1 MFLFIFLTLAYA
13 QIECHKDDLVTTC
26 SMNSF
31 QAYMITY
38 EKKTSD
44 TMFLFIGAKPGQ
56 SSLFFDQLG
65 VGPNSTYEKWTDL
78 GHLMFLDL
86 QGSGYT
92 ITTKTPKSIAEY
104 TQQCASAFNTFKDQL
119 DYKFTRLYIVTSGI
133 ASKVALELALQL
145 QAYGTILFSPLLNLL
160 ENMRQLPST
169 AYHMGLIDFQE
180 RQSLELQVMSLS
192 QPKYSDYQILVN
204 KVSKMSGDMLVSDF
218 RKYELD
224 NSTIILT
231 DIMNTQ
237 VVKDKYHAKQQFF
250 KTFNIDIFN
259 NMTDSLSQN
268 IDLEKYLKQTK
279 IICLIPQF
287 SLTTNIQGTLSYL
300 MQYKHF
306 NEQPFL
312 QNVNDNQYAIYVNIG
327 TIYIIYN
334 SGDKIYQ
341 DQQDIVKKIIRNL

>member
-1 MFLFIFLTLAYA
+1 MYIFIFFALAYA
-13 QIECHKDDLVTTC
+13 QIECNKDDLVTTC
-26 SMNSF
+26 SLNSF
-31 QAYMITY
+31 SAYMVTY

-56 SSLFFDQLG
+56 SALFFDQLG

-78 GHLMFLDL
+78 GHLMFLDI

-92 ITTKTPKSIAEY
+92 IITKTPKSIAEY
-104 TQQCASAFNTFKDQL
+104 TQQYVNAFNTFKEEL

-133 ASKVALELALQL
+133 GSKVALELALQL

-160 ENMRQLPST
+160 ENMRQLPTT

-180 RQSLELQVMSLS
+180 RQSLELQIISLS

-204 KVSKMSGDMLVSDF
+204 KVSKMSGDMQVSDF
-218 RKYELD
+218 RKYEMD
-224 NSTIILT
+224 NSTILLT

-237 VVKDKYHAKQQFF
+237 EVRDKYHAKQQFF
-250 KTFNIDIFN
+250 KTFNIDVFN

-268 IDLEKYLKQTK
+268 IDLDKYLKLTK

-287 SLTTNIQGTLSYL
+287 SLSTNIQGTLSYL
-300 MQYKHF
+300 LQFKQF
-306 NEQPFL
+306 NELPFV
-312 QNVNDNQYAIYVNIG
+312 QYVNEHKYAIYVNIG

-341 DQQDIVKKIIRNL
+341 DQQEIVKNIIKKL